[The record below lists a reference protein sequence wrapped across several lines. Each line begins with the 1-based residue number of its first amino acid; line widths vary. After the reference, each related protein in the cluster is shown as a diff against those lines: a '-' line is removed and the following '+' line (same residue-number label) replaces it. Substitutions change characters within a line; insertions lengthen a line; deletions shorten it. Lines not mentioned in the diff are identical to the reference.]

1 MATYFIITVAT
12 MLAFAQGYGKMKGG
26 MMPMEMMGG
35 KGGMMGG
42 KGGMMEMMPMEMMGK
57 GKMMEMMPMEM
68 MGKGTMMEMMPM
80 DNIFSFM
87 CMFCRSLFVLLS
99 FFFWPLCC
107 LFFFNLRIL
116 ITPLVSSN
124 SSYSVFILTNRS

>member
-1 MATYFIITVAT
+1 MAIYFIITVAT

-57 GKMMEMMPMEM
+57 GKMMEMIISL
-68 MGKGTMMEMMPM
+68 GKGQHGGNCDDEV
-80 DNIFSFM
+80 N
-87 CMFCRSLFVLLS
+87 CHFCDKKVTWKIR
-99 FFFWPLCC
+99 
-107 LFFFNLRIL
+107 
-116 ITPLVSSN
+116 
-124 SSYSVFILTNRS
+124 